1 MLDQTSTSIETL
13 QIEINAAISAIE
25 KIILGKPV
33 QIRLAVCCLL
43 ARGHCL
49 IEDLPGVGKTT
60 LSQTIA
66 HVFGLAFSRIQ
77 FTSDL
82 LPADI
87 LGVSIFDPKQ
97 QSFNFHPGPIF
108 AHFVL
113 ADEINRATPKTQ
125 SALLEAMEER
135 QITVEGTTRKLE
147 EPFFVIGTQNPL
159 DQSGTFPLPESQLDR
174 FMMKIKLG
182 YPDADA
188 ERALLAGGNPREKLG
203 EISATTTPERFIEIQ
218 RAVDSTHCSQ
228 PLLHYVLDLI
238 QATRNPG
245 LFVYGMSPRA
255 GLSVVRASKA
265 WALMNGRNHVEPG
278 DVKAV
283 FGSVAGHRLTPAD
296 QHSKSIE
303 SLIENLLEVT
313 PIP

>member
-1 MLDQTSTSIETL
+1 MLDQTDNSIEIL
-13 QIEINAAISAIE
+13 QTGINTAVTAIE

-33 QIRLAVCCLL
+33 QVRLAVCCLL

-60 LSQTIA
+60 LSQAIA

-87 LGVSIFDPKQ
+87 LGVSIFDPEQ

-135 QITVEGTTRKLE
+135 QITVEGTTRKLDQ
-147 EPFFVIGTQNPL
+147 PFFVIGTQNPL

-182 YPDADA
+182 YPDTDA
-188 ERALLAGGNPREKLG
+188 ERALLAGDNPRDRLE
-203 EISATTTPERFIEIQ
+203 EISATTSLEQFIEIQ
-218 RAVDSTHCSQ
+218 QAASNIYCSQ
-228 PLLHYVLDLI
+228 PLLHYVQDLI

-245 LFVYGMSPRA
+245 LFVYGISPRA
-255 GLSVVRASKA
+255 GLAVVRASKA

-296 QHSKSIE
+296 QHSKSTESMIE
-303 SLIENLLEVT
+303 SMLEAV